1 MRPQFCWYLA
11 CCWLKNP
18 HTPRG
23 YSANL
28 SSFLASPF
36 PEVTGDDD
44 PILFCAP
51 RNPVFV
57 WRILRKIIIVNLD
70 FKASSTKTISTL
82 KLSNGAVEEEGRLL
96 TQPCNN

>member
-1 MRPQFCWYLA
+1 M
-11 CCWLKNP
+11 
-18 HTPRG
+18 
-23 YSANL
+23 
-28 SSFLASPF
+28 
-36 PEVTGDDD
+36 
-44 PILFCAP
+44 
-51 RNPVFV
+51 FV